1 MILYL
6 LSQKAVAFKIIVSCY
21 STFKEST
28 AGYIQNF
35 IKDLNKS
42 CKDNFNIEAVHTARG
57 FEDLYLPLFKDGCR
71 VNVDADHV
79 IIRTDVPIYEIVN
92 QGSTKTESY
101 IHKINADEDITQNW
115 IIFKTELPFFDGKL
129 QYTFTN

>member
-21 STFKEST
+21 STFKER

-35 IKDLNKS
+35 IKDLNKL

-57 FEDLYLPLFKDGCR
+57 FEDLYLLLFKDGCR

-79 IIRTDVPIYEIVN
+79 IIRTDGPIYEIVN

-101 IHKINADEDITQNW
+101 IHKINADEDITQSW